1 MERRVRDQPV
11 VQSRSGWDGAAV
23 ERALARSEARFRDV
37 IERNADAI
45 VVVDDDGV
53 IRFANDVAAAM
64 FGRPRE
70 LLVGAPFGYPLAAGE
85 TTELDLVRNGEPRIA
100 EMRVVASDW
109 DGEHASI
116 ASLRDITER
125 KVAEQAQR
133 RLIAEQA
140 ARRAAESSVRRLGF
154 LLETSTAL
162 ASLLDAETTLTV
174 LAQLCVSELADWAVV
189 YSVDG
194 EATPTRVEVAHRDPA
209 LAELA
214 ARLRQIPV
222 EGRRPIADVVRSR
235 QPRLFT
241 ETGSELIELL
251 SPSDAERAVLAAI
264 GVQSAMLVPLVA
276 RDRPI
281 GAISFFCSDAS
292 RRFAREDLALA
303 EDVARRGALA
313 IDNARLYQE
322 AQKANQS
329 KADFL
334 AVVSHDLRTPLNA
347 IVGYSELLDA
357 GIPQPLHAGAQDY
370 VRRIRTS
377 ARHLIYLLN
386 ELLTFARLDAGGE
399 PLHVARFDV
408 CEVARE
414 VATVMEPLAVKKGL
428 ELSLELP
435 ECPLLATSDGDKL
448 RQVLINLVSNAVRYT
463 ATGRVR
469 VAIAATDDSARIE
482 VCDTGIGIAPE
493 QLDQIFEPFWQA
505 DSTQRTRGAG
515 TGLGLSV
522 VQRMVDMLRG
532 NVAVK
537 SVPGRGSTFTVTIP
551 RDSRAV

>member
-1 MERRVRDQPV
+1 MTTSGSVRD
-11 VQSRSGWDGAAV
+11 GTGL

-70 LLVGAPFGYPLAAGE
+70 MLVGAPFGFPLAAGE
-85 TTELDLVRNGEPRIA
+85 TTELDLVRDGEPRIA

-109 DGEHASI
+109 DGEHACI

-140 ARRAAESSVRRLGF
+140 ARRAAESSIRRLRF
-154 LLETSTAL
+154 LLESSTAL
-162 ASLLDAETTLTV
+162 ASLLDAGTTLTV

-189 YSVDG
+189 YSVESEG
-194 EATPTRVEVAHRDPA
+194 TPTRVEVAHRDA
-209 LAELA
+209 SMAELA
-214 ARLRQIPV
+214 DRLRHIPS

-235 QPRLFT
+235 QSRLFT
-241 ETGSELIELL
+241 ETGSDLIELL
-251 SPSDAERAVLAAI
+251 APSRAEREVLSAMD
-264 GVQSAMLVPLVA
+264 VRSAMLVPLVA
-276 RDRPI
+276 RDRAI
-281 GAISFFCSDAS
+281 GAISFFCTDGS
-292 RRFAREDLALA
+292 RRFSAEDLALA

-313 IDNARLYQE
+313 MDNARLYQV

-357 GIPQPLHAGAQDY
+357 GIPEPLHTGAQDY

-408 CEVARE
+408 CDVARE
-414 VATVMEPLAVKKGL
+414 VATVMEPLAEKKGL

-435 ECPLLATSDGDKL
+435 ECPLLATSDADKL

-469 VAIAATDDSARIE
+469 VVIDATDDSARIE
-482 VCDTGIGIAPE
+482 VCDTGIGIAPG
-493 QLDQIFEPFWQA
+493 QLEQIFEPFWQA
-505 DSTQRTRGAG
+505 DSSQRTRGAG

-522 VQRMVDMLRG
+522 VQRMVDMLHG
-532 NVAVK
+532 SVAVK
-537 SVPGRGSTFTVTIP
+537 SVPGSGSTFTVTLP
-551 RDSRAV
+551 RDFDAA